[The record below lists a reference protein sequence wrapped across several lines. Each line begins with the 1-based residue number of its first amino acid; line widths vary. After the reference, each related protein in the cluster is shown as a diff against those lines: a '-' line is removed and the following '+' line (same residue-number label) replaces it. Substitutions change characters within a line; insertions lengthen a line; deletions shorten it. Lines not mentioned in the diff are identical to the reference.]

1 MGERFWE
8 HTPLADLSR
17 QEWELL
23 CDGCARCCLL
33 KMEDEESGQLYYTR
47 IACQYLD
54 LETCR
59 CSVYQERTIRVPTC
73 HRLTADNLDQVYFM
87 PRTCAYRLL
96 AEGKPLPWWHPLVAG
111 DRAQMQQAGIALQGR
126 VLSERY
132 VHPDGWDEHVID
144 WVD

>member
-1 MGERFWE
+1 MDERFWE
-8 HTPLADLSR
+8 RKPLTALNR
-17 QEWELL
+17 REWELL

-33 KMEDEESGQLYYTR
+33 KMEDEETGQLYYTR
-47 IACQYLD
+47 IVCRHLNLD
-54 LETCR
+54 TGR
-59 CSVYQERTIRVPTC
+59 CGVYAQRTRLVPTC
-73 HRLTADNLDQVYFM
+73 HRLSADTLEQIYFM

-96 AEGKPLPWWHPLVAG
+96 AEGKPLPPWHPLVAG
-111 DRAQMQQAGIALQGR
+111 NREQMQQAGITLQGR